1 MARPLTWDELQPGTE
16 VWEERLL
23 GYGDGWLPGYGTVH
37 RTVLLR
43 DGDRVWLIKD
53 GVRTLAERPSPNHRF
68 WDAEPTREERD
79 RTPWRALY
87 EQ

>member
-1 MARPLTWDELQPGTE
+1 MARPLTWDELQPGME
-16 VWEERLL
+16 VWEDWLL
-23 GYGDGWLPGYGTVH
+23 GYGTLK
-37 RTVLLR
+37 RRVLRR
-43 DGDRVWLIKD
+43 DGDRIWLERD
-53 GVRTLAERPSPNHRF
+53 GVRTLAVRTSPNHRY